1 MRSTDLFL
9 SVAPGVVIMQTTLS
23 SLLSVT
29 ELADY
34 LKLSPGSIYVFVH
47 KKSPNIPPFFRIGNR
62 LVWHIDVVDAWVR
75 AKAGIFSAS
84 SQHPPGSP
92 LSPVFPKKKR
102 GRPTKG
108 EAAAKVALKTA
119 GGGK

>member
-1 MRSTDLFL
+1 
-9 SVAPGVVIMQTTLS
+9 MQTTLS

-29 ELADY
+29 ELAEY
-34 LKLSPGSIYVFVH
+34 LKLSPKSIYVFVH

-62 LVWHIDVVDAWVR
+62 LVWHVDVVDAWVR
-75 AKAGIFSAS
+75 EKAGILSAL
-84 SQHPPGSP
+84 SQHPIISP
-92 LSPVFPKKKR
+92 LSPVLPKKKR

-108 EAAAKVALKTA
+108 ESVAKAALKTA

>member
-1 MRSTDLFL
+1 
-9 SVAPGVVIMQTTLS
+9 MQTTLS
-23 SLLSVT
+23 PLFSVH

-47 KKSPNIPPFFRIGNR
+47 KKSPNIPPGFRIGNR
-62 LVWHIDVVDAWVR
+62 LVWHVNVVDAWVR
-75 AKAGIFSAS
+75 EKAGIPSSS
-84 SQHPPGSP
+84 SQQSLASP
-92 LSPVFPKKKR
+92 LSPVLPKKKR

-108 EAAAKVALKTA
+108 EAAAKAALKVV